1 MAGILAAAQEGGPGD
16 GAIESVARNCGRVA
30 VGCSDAAG
38 YVADVSER
46 IARQLEMLSML
57 EEVTAA
63 LEADQRRVADSTDE
77 ARLLSEQAREK
88 LSKSATLISGSRG
101 QFNALTD
108 LVSQLGARMASF
120 AAAMEQVR
128 RVSGVIDTIAR
139 KTNMLALNATIEAER
154 AGDAGR
160 TFAVVADEVKKLAQE
175 TRGATEQ
182 ISRTLASLTNEA
194 GTVISE
200 INDGVMKS
208 VVAQR
213 GFATIDET
221 VRDVAEIVG
230 QVDTQTDGIARATGL
245 IHDSV
250 ARVRDGLSLF
260 AGDARTNA
268 AMLGDTSAR
277 MGSIQRLSNTMFNDL
292 IQGGFAAE
300 DRHFVDLA
308 IAERDRIAAI
318 TAAALESGRLDP
330 DALFDRDYL
339 PVAGTD
345 PRQFTTRLN
354 GFADSVWRPELD
366 RIGDLD
372 PRIVAAACT
381 DINGYLPTHA
391 TAYSRPPRGD
401 REHDMAYCRN
411 RLILLDETDRKAK
424 ASDRPFHMGVYRR
437 EATDRDHHV
446 VRNVYVPLVLAGRR
460 WGDFELAYIVD

>member
-1 MAGILAAAQEGGPGD
+1 MASNLAPTKDSEAGN
-16 GAIESVARNCGRVA
+16 GAVDAVARNCGRVA

-38 YVADVSER
+38 YVAGISER
-46 IARQLEMLSML
+46 IARQLEMLSAL

-88 LSKSATLISGSRG
+88 LGKGAAMISGSRG
-101 QFNALTD
+101 QFNDLTD
-108 LVSQLGARMASF
+108 LVSQLGARMTSF

-128 RVSGVIDTIAR
+128 RVSTVIDTIAR

-160 TFAVVADEVKKLAQE
+160 TFAVVASEVKKLAQE

-182 ISRTLASLTNEA
+182 ISRTIASLTNEA

-230 QVDTQTDGIARATGL
+230 QVDTQTDGIARSSGM

-260 AGDARTNA
+260 AGDARANA
-268 AMLGDTSAR
+268 AALADTGAR
-277 MGSIQRLSNTMFNDL
+277 VGSVEQLSNAMFNDL
-292 IQGGFAAE
+292 IQSGFASE
-300 DRHFVDLA
+300 DRYFVDLA
-308 IAERDRIAAI
+308 IKERDRIAAI
-318 TAAALESGRLDP
+318 TQAALDAGQLDM
-330 DALFDRDYL
+330 AVLFDRDHT
-339 PVAGTD
+339 PVPGTD
-345 PRQFTTRLN
+345 PQQYTTRLN
-354 GFADSVWRPELD
+354 GFADIVWRPELD
-366 RIGDLD
+366 RISATD

-381 DINGYLPTHA
+381 DMDGYLPTHV
-391 TAYSRPPRGD
+391 TAFSRAPTGD
-401 REHDMAYCRN
+401 PEHDTAYCRN
-411 RLILLDETDRKAK
+411 RIILLDDPDRQAK
-424 ASDRPFHMGVYRR
+424 ASDKPFHMAVYRR
-437 EATDRDHHV
+437 EGEGQEFHV
-446 VRNVYVPLVLAGRR
+446 VRNVYVPMVFGGRR
-460 WGDFELAYIVD
+460 WGDFELAYILD